1 MNCRIMTIVR
11 KFQMP
16 PAKQESAGEKTADS
30 EGTDLEIPEINT
42 NFIDNLFFDPSFQ
55 KRFDASFEKTDL
67 AGLEGEEPSATGG
80 APDGQN
86 LMDLDFSPKSDG

>member
-1 MNCRIMTIVR
+1 MTIVR

-16 PAKQESAGEKTADS
+16 QVKQESAGEKTADS

-55 KRFDASFEKTDL
+55 KRFDTSFEKTSL
-67 AGLEGEEPSATGG
+67 AELEAEDPSAKGG
-80 APDGQN
+80 AQEGQN
-86 LMDLDFSPKSDG
+86 LMDLDFSPKRNS